1 MKTFIITLLLV
12 SFTNATY
19 SQDIMLTDF
28 ENGNLE
34 TEGLPGMVIKTN
46 GKVSYVYLTDKHP
59 DAAVRE
65 LQKKFVEYS
74 IPINNGENPIYRL
87 NLESKK
93 GSILAF
99 YSEDQKLISVDEKY
113 KNVKLPTIVMHSILK
128 ELPGWAV
135 TDDTYFYSQK
145 NGIVTKKEYKIKIEK
160 EDRTR
165 NIVVYADGQIKK

>member
-19 SQDIMLTDF
+19 SQDNMLSDF

-74 IPINNGENPIYRL
+74 ILKNNGENPI
-87 NLESKK
+87 
-93 GSILAF
+93 
-99 YSEDQKLISVDEKY
+99 
-113 KNVKLPTIVMHSILK
+113 
-128 ELPGWAV
+128 
-135 TDDTYFYSQK
+135 
-145 NGIVTKKEYKIKIEK
+145 
-160 EDRTR
+160 
-165 NIVVYADGQIKK
+165 

>member
-19 SQDIMLTDF
+19 SQNNILSDF

-34 TEGLPGMVIKTN
+34 TEGFPGMVIKTD

-74 IPINNGENPIYRL
+74 IQKNNGENPIYRL
-87 NLESKK
+87 YLEIEK
-93 GSILAF
+93 GTIVA
-99 YSEDQKLISVDEKY
+99 YYNEDQKLISVDEKY

-128 ELPGWAV
+128 EHPGWAV
-135 TDDTYFYSQK
+135 KDDTYFYS
-145 NGIVTKKEYKIKIEK
+145 
-160 EDRTR
+160 
-165 NIVVYADGQIKK
+165 